1 MPSPTP
7 EVLIW
12 ARETAGFSREEA
24 AKKLDLK
31 DNRRGTAT
39 QKMAAIEIGQTS
51 VSRPMLLK
59 MAHIYRRPL
68 LTFYLDTPPICGDR
82 GEDFRRAPDRS
93 SEFEPLV
100 DALVR
105 DIRARQSMVRS
116 LIEEQGEE
124 RELDFIAS
132 ARIEDGVQNVITS
145 IRRVIGVDRTAFR
158 AQPKPEAAFALLRAG
173 AEAAGVFVML
183 AGNLGSHH
191 TALDTTAFRGFA
203 LADPVAPFIAIN
215 DQDAKAAWSFTLL
228 HELAHLWL
236 GQSGISGSYPEGR
249 IEQFCNDVA
258 SEYLLSTNDLDRS
271 GVNRRTAADDAYRLI
286 NAVAAAN
293 NLSRPMIAYRLYR
306 AGRLDDAIW
315 FEVTRRFRAEW
326 RRSRTE
332 QVGGEED
339 ADTRISYY
347 VVRRHRLGRAL
358 VRLVAR
364 TVAEGVLSPTK
375 AGKVLGV
382 SPGSVMPLLA
392 GAHRA

>member
-1 MPSPTP
+1 MPAPTP
-7 EVLIW
+7 EILIW

-31 DNRRGTAT
+31 DNRRGTAAE
-39 QKMAAIEIGQTS
+39 KMAAIEAGQT
-51 VSRPMLLK
+51 VSRSMLLK
-59 MAHIYRRPL
+59 MAHTYRRPL
-68 LTFYLDTPPICGDR
+68 LTFYLESPPIHADR
-82 GEDFRRAPDRS
+82 GEDFRRAPDKS
-93 SEFEPLV
+93 TEFEPIV

-105 DIRARQSMVRS
+105 NIRARQAMVRG
-116 LIEEQGEE
+116 LIEEEDE
-124 RELDFIAS
+124 ARDLDYIAS
-132 ARIEDGVQNVITS
+132 ARIGDTVQSVTAS
-145 IRRVIGVDRTAFR
+145 IRWVIGVDRAAFR
-158 AQPKPEAAFALLRAG
+158 AQSTPEAAFSLLRAG
-173 AEAAGVFVML
+173 AEAAGIFVIL
-183 AGNLGSHH
+183 VGNLGSHH

-249 IEQFCNDVA
+249 VERFCNDVA
-258 SEYLLSTNDLDRS
+258 SDFLLSADELDS
-271 GVNRRTAADDAYRLI
+271 IGVNRGATADEAYRLI
-286 NAVAAAN
+286 NAFAAEN
-293 NLSRPMIAYRLYR
+293 NLSRAMIAYRLYR
-306 AGRLDDAIW
+306 AGSLDDGIW
-315 FEVTRRFRAEW
+315 FEVTRRFHAQW
-326 RRSRTE
+326 RRSKVE
-332 QVGGEED
+332 QRGSED
-339 ADTRISYY
+339 DGAPSFY

-358 VRLVAR
+358 VHLVAR

>member
-1 MPSPTP
+1 MPAPTP
-7 EVLIW
+7 EILIW

-31 DNRRGTAT
+31 DNRRGTAAE
-39 QKMAAIEIGQTS
+39 KMAAIEAGQT
-51 VSRPMLLK
+51 VSRSMLLK
-59 MAHIYRRPL
+59 MARAYRRPL
-68 LTFYLDTPPICGDR
+68 LTFYLESRPIRADR
-82 GEDFRRAPDRS
+82 GEDFRRAPDKS
-93 SEFEPLV
+93 TEFEPIV

-105 DIRARQSMVRS
+105 NIRARQAMVRG
-116 LIEEQGEE
+116 LIEEEDE
-124 RELDFIAS
+124 ARDLDYIAS
-132 ARIEDGVQNVITS
+132 ARIGDTVQGVTAS
-145 IRRVIGVDRTAFR
+145 IRQVIGVDRTAFR
-158 AQPKPEAAFALLRAG
+158 AQSTPEAAFSLLRAG
-173 AEAAGVFVML
+173 AEAAGIFVIL
-183 AGNLGSHH
+183 VGNLGSHH

-249 IEQFCNDVA
+249 VERFCNDVA
-258 SEYLLSTNDLDRS
+258 SDFLLSADELNTI
-271 GVNRRTAADDAYRLI
+271 GVNRGATAGEAYRLI
-286 NAVAAAN
+286 NAFAAEN
-293 NLSRPMIAYRLYR
+293 NLSRAMIAYRLYR
-306 AGRLDDAIW
+306 AGRLDDGIW
-315 FEVTRRFRAEW
+315 FEVTRRFHAQW
-326 RRSRTE
+326 RRSKVE
-332 QVGGEED
+332 QRGSED
-339 ADTRISYY
+339 DGAPSFY

-392 GAHRA
+392 GANRA